1 MEVSHN
7 ILCVSAVCTVSATKA
22 VRCLWLVNWNSYEP
36 AQPITEAD
44 SLGRRQSVYIST
56 HIAQTTNVV
65 RSECPSGVVS
75 ETQAQSVSGGPKS
88 LSSSPCYLVKCTRFL
103 TPQFQNSI
111 ESILL
116 LLVIS
121 TGEKWSN
128 KHLQIYKSSIFGA
141 AYNYHCVCTSK
152 ILTFQLTSSCSK
164 FNLKADI

>member
-1 MEVSHN
+1 MQTGLILQRLYN
-7 ILCVSAVCTVSATKA
+7 IVKHCQTSLVYVC
-22 VRCLWLVNWNSYEP
+22 
-36 AQPITEAD
+36 
-44 SLGRRQSVYIST
+44 ST
-56 HIAQTTNVV
+56 QRESTLELI
-65 RSECPSGVVS
+65 RSERPSGVVS

-116 LLVIS
+116 LLLVIS

-152 ILTFQLTSSCSK
+152 ILTFQLTSRCSK